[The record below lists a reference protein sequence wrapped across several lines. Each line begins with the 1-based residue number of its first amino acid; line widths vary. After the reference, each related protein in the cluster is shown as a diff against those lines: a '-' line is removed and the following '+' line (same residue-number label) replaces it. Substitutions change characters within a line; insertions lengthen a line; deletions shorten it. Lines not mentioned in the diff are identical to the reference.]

1 MLRAFAP
8 VPVVELSSRERIQA
22 IFASR
27 DKLYVGLA
35 SGTLKVYS
43 VPPSTGLSEGQS
55 SPAKLL
61 TTIDN
66 FTKRAIEQLAILEEA
81 RVLVAQSD
89 SYVYLYDLDTYTL
102 QERLHRTKGAFVFAT
117 SSDFEFYTPFVTPS
131 NDGLTAKPSAAD
143 IQRTVSRL
151 VVSAKKKLHCYE
163 WQGAELIGSREISI
177 PERPRS
183 LTFIRPDKI
192 LCGMVVDYFLVDIS
206 ASTVSSVF
214 AAGRPVGPLNGAI
227 AGVAANIGDITSTA
241 SASARR
247 QGCALAT
254 LLPEDDSVLLVNEFS
269 SAFLSAETGAF
280 VKTTNPIKWKDVPAM
295 LGYTYP
301 YIVSITANGKRL
313 EVRSPKTY
321 TLLQSINF
329 PFLSHFHDG
338 KYPFVA
344 SSRQI
349 WQLSIKSF
357 EEQVQILV
365 EKDQLDEAIS
375 LVEGLDDVFL
385 SQRAD
390 MLRELKMMKAEELFK
405 RWKFQRSMIMFSE
418 VSAPPERVLTLYP
431 AVIAG
436 DVVWRN
442 NYDDV
447 EQHVSENG
455 HHDADEPQSEPSSPA
470 KNNKR
475 ETTNGNI
482 DDVLVDKANED
493 SASGIDHDE
502 SNADKASVAS
512 TNKDF
517 QRQKDVEFFDR
528 FLRPSILSSK
538 AGGNGAMVAKSTSS
552 PGAAAAAAET
562 MSLAESL
569 ANFLSIG
576 RNSKIAPPSEVGSD
590 LGVPESLEGKALNKA
605 VRCLLIYLIDTRRK
619 IARLASVESGTITR
633 EDLELVSSEK
643 MTSTTFGADLGK
655 EAIIVDTALLRCYML
670 INPQL
675 VGPLVRLPN
684 YCDKDVVRQ
693 QLESHAKWS
702 DLVDF
707 YYTKKLHRDALEL
720 LKQLGESEEMTE
732 FFGPEPIVQY
742 LQKLGN
748 EHINLIFEFAT
759 GPIRTDE
766 KYGIDIFMANTP
778 EAESLSR
785 TLVVK
790 YLAPVSRVLTIKY
803 LEHLVFVLGDLSP
816 EFHNELALA
825 YLEDIKTNA
834 QLYALEDEMLQ
845 RPLDKLLKLL
855 RDSKQYKPEKILGI
869 IPRDSSLF
877 LEVKAVLFSR
887 IGEHKRALEIYVFSM
902 KDYSKA
908 QEYCMKI
915 YDTDTPNSKSVF
927 HTLLELYLRP
937 PGVRLANGFSVS
949 NRMTVSRRSSN
960 SSSMYNLAASSPPLK
975 EAGFQHLQ
983 KSTSSSSLNSLMTM
997 PPPGGVP
1004 QVTYELPPM
1013 NLDAALE
1020 LLSNHGSR
1028 VSAIDALE
1036 LLPEDIKMASL
1047 GPFLEAHLRA
1057 TNESVS
1063 RDRLLASLLKTELV
1077 RTQQT
1082 LIDVRSKNVVISDT
1096 RVCPVCVKR
1105 LGNSVISVFPNRAV
1119 VHYGCAKQYRETT
1132 I

>member
-8 VPVVELSSRERIQA
+8 VPVVELSSKERIQA

-35 SGTLKVYS
+35 TGALKVYS
-43 VPPSTGLSEGQS
+43 VPPSTSLSEGQS
-55 SPAKLL
+55 EPAKLL

-66 FTKRAIEQLAILEEA
+66 FTKRAIEQLAVLEEA

-89 SYVYLYDLDTYTL
+89 SYVYLYDLDTYAL

-117 SSDFEFYTPFVTPS
+117 SSDFDFHCPFVTPS
-131 NDGLTAKPSAAD
+131 DDGLMAKPSPAD
-143 IQRTVSRL
+143 VQRTVSRL

-183 LTFIRPDKI
+183 LTFIRPDKV

-214 AAGRPVGPLNGAI
+214 AAGRPVGHLNGAI
-227 AGVAANIGDITSTA
+227 AGVAANIGDIASTA

-254 LLPEDDSVLLVNEFS
+254 LLPDDDSALLVNEFS
-269 SAFLSAETGAF
+269 SAFLSAETGSF
-280 VKTTNPIKWKDVPAM
+280 IQTTKPLKWKDVPSM

-301 YIVSITANGKRL
+301 YIVSITANSKRL

-329 PFLSHFHDG
+329 PPISHLNDG

-385 SQRAD
+385 AHRAD
-390 MLRELKMMKAEELFK
+390 KLRELKMRKAERLFK
-405 RWKFQRSMIMFSE
+405 RWKFQQSMIMFSE
-418 VSAPPERVLTLYP
+418 VSAPPERVLALYP

-436 DVVWRN
+436 DVIWKDN
-442 NYDDV
+442 DYDDT
-447 EQHVSENG
+447 EQLAGENG
-455 HHDADEPQSEPSSPA
+455 HHENGNEESQSEPGSPPTTKANGNPPA
-470 KNNKR
+470 KSVER
-475 ETTNGNI
+475 ADE
-482 DDVLVDKANED
+482 DDN
-493 SASGIDHDE
+493 E
-502 SNADKASVAS
+502 SNADKASIAS
-512 TNKDF
+512 TNKDI
-517 QRQKDVEFFDR
+517 QRQRDVEFFDR
-528 FLRPSILSSK
+528 FLRPSILSPRT
-538 AGGNGAMVAKSTSS
+538 GGTSILGGKNTSS
-552 PGAAAAAAET
+552 TTTTKAAAAET
-562 MSLAESL
+562 MSIAEGLAS
-569 ANFLSIG
+569 FLSIG
-576 RNSKIAPPSEVGSD
+576 RNSKIAPPSEVGSSSD
-590 LGVPESLEGKALNKA
+590 LGAAESLEGKVLHKA

-633 EDLELVSSEK
+633 QDLELVSSEK
-643 MTSTTFGADLGK
+643 MSPTTFGADLGK
-655 EAIIVDTALLRCYML
+655 EAIVVDTALLRCYML

-693 QLESHAKWS
+693 QLMSHAKWPE
-702 DLVDF
+702 LVDF

-720 LKQLGESEEMTE
+720 LKELSENEEMTE
-732 FFGPEPIVQY
+732 FAGPEPIVQY
-742 LQKLGN
+742 LQKLDN

-766 KYGIDIFMANTP
+766 QYGIDIFMANTP
-778 EAESLSR
+778 QAESLSR

-790 YLAPVSRVLTIKY
+790 YLGPISRVLTIKY
-803 LEHLVFVLGDLSP
+803 LEHLVFVVGDLSP
-816 EFHNELALA
+816 EFHNELAIA
-825 YLEDIKTNA
+825 YLEEIKTNA
-834 QLYALEDEMLQ
+834 QLYALDDEMLQ
-845 RPLDKLLKLL
+845 QPLDKLLKLL

-877 LEVKAVLFSR
+877 LEAKAILFSR

-902 KDYSKA
+902 KDYNKA
-908 QEYCMKI
+908 QEYCMNI
-915 YDTDTPNSKSVF
+915 YDTDIPNSKSVF

-937 PGVRLANGFSVS
+937 PGNIHRIANGISVS
-949 NRMTVSRRSSN
+949 NRMSLSRRSSN
-960 SSSMYNLAASSPPLK
+960 SSTMYNLATGSPPLK
-975 EAGFQHLQ
+975 EAGFQLLQ
-983 KSTSSSSLNSLMTM
+983 KSTSSSSLNSMAVAA
-997 PPPGGVP
+997 VP
-1004 QVTYELPPM
+1004 QVNNELPPM

-1036 LLPEDIKMASL
+1036 LLPPDIKMVSL

-1057 TNESVS
+1057 TNEGVS
-1063 RDRLLASLLKTELV
+1063 QDRLLASLLKTELV
-1077 RTQQT
+1077 RTQQS
-1082 LIDVRSKNVVISDT
+1082 LIDLRSKNVVISDT

-1119 VHYGCAKQYRETT
+1119 VHYGCAKHYRETMKPLS
-1132 I
+1132 